1 MIDPIRESGLN
12 GVKEPELIPSSS
24 EPPDDSTDS
33 DDEDMV
39 TNSK

>member
-1 MIDPIRESGLN
+1 MVGPARESGLN

-39 TNSK
+39 TNSE

>member
-1 MIDPIRESGLN
+1 MVGPAQESGMN
-12 GVKEPELIPSSS
+12 GVREAELIPSSS

-33 DDEDMV
+33 DDEDLV